1 MNAEEIVKLCDGLSI
16 KEKKGP
22 ARTLEMGVKKRS
34 EDRLAMSLVG
44 KVMKKKLINRGV
56 FISVMNKIWRVDG
69 GVQIEPV
76 EGNIFVFYFSNLE
89 DRQRILKG
97 GPWSFD
103 RATIIFDKPSSAG
116 ELQDIKFKLVDF
128 WVQIHNLP
136 LLCLTEEIGSFLG
149 SMIGEVHDMDLGA
162 MVEGS
167 SRFLWVRVTVEVDR
181 PLQRCLLVDLLG
193 DGKVTTMLLRYE
205 WLMDYCFRCDRI
217 GHVMDGCTVEIEVER
232 DVSSAISRKLAV
244 WLCASSPFKR
254 SFRGSGRAE
263 SGNWGKSQGEGGSR
277 PVTYDNRRSSEMW
290 RGKLPV
296 ANV

>member
-1 MNAEEIVKLCDGLSI
+1 MNTEEIVKLCDGLSI

-44 KVMKKKLINRGV
+44 K
-56 FISVMNKIWRVDG
+56 
-69 GVQIEPV
+69 
-76 EGNIFVFYFSNLE
+76 
-89 DRQRILKG
+89 G

-103 RATIIFDKPSSAG
+103 RATIIFDKPSSAS

-167 SRFLWVRVTVEVDR
+167 SRFLRVRVTVEVDR
-181 PLQRCLLVDLLG
+181 PLQ
-193 DGKVTTMLLRYE
+193 
-205 WLMDYCFRCDRI
+205 
-217 GHVMDGCTVEIEVER
+217 
-232 DVSSAISRKLAV
+232 
-244 WLCASSPFKR
+244 
-254 SFRGSGRAE
+254 
-263 SGNWGKSQGEGGSR
+263 
-277 PVTYDNRRSSEMW
+277 
-290 RGKLPV
+290 
-296 ANV
+296 